1 MSTPARSAPWFI
13 ADVQHVINL
22 FVAQTA
28 SAQRHPAKTETIQ
41 GFNIRRWSERG
52 LNYWA
57 VSDLAADELAEFGEK
72 FEAASFAGSD
82 AECALVRKKRR
93 RAACV

>member
-1 MSTPARSAPWFI
+1 
-13 ADVQHVINL
+13 VINL
-22 FVAQTA
+22 FVAQAA
-28 SAQRHPAKTETIQ
+28 SAETHTARIETIQ

-72 FEAASFAGSD
+72 FETAMKSGTAG
-82 AECALVRKKRR
+82 
-93 RAACV
+93 